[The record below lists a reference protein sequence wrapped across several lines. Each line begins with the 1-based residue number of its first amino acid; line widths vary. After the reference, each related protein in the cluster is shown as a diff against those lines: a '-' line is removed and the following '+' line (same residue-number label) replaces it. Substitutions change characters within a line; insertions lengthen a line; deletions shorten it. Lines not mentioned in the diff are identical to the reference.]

1 VSDCD
6 DDSATAPIVMTRV
19 AKRTLFIY
27 WGRRGSLSQIVLD
40 LARVRDDAAMVS
52 ISRQNE
58 LYAEIEKTG
67 APLLPVDTFEQ
78 GYGAFLHAWR
88 LLRIRRDLAK
98 AVRRESIERVVVLM
112 PHVWTPLIASTVR
125 AAGARYVVVV
135 HDAQAHPG
143 DRTGWLN
150 DWLLRDAA
158 KADRVIAL
166 SRHVAEQLSR
176 KIPQLKNRIEVLFHP
191 VTEREVATSR
201 GEQVDDVPGF
211 LFFGRLMAYKGLGL
225 FVEACEQLTAKG
237 VRFRIGVAGEGEL
250 GALGPRLTKLGAE
263 VTNRWIATEEVP
275 TLFARY
281 QAVVVPSVE
290 ASQSGVVAVAH
301 GLGLPVIATP
311 VGGMVE
317 QVEHER
323 TGLLAEEASANAV
336 ALAMERMIADGEL
349 RARLR
354 CGVQEAQRTHSMRRF
369 YEALI
374 QS

>member
-6 DDSATAPIVMTRV
+6 DDSATARIVMTRA
-19 AKRTLFIY
+19 AKRTLLIY

-40 LARVRDDAAMVS
+40 LARIHDDAAMVS

-67 APLLPVDTFEQ
+67 VPLLPVDTFEQ
-78 GYGAFLHAWR
+78 DYGALLHVWR
-88 LLRIRRDLAK
+88 LLRIRRELAR

-112 PHVWTPLIASTVR
+112 PHVWTPLVASALRT
-125 AAGARYVVVV
+125 AGARYVVVV

-166 SRHVAEQLSR
+166 SRHVADQLSR
-176 KIPQLKNRIEVLFHP
+176 KFPQLKNRIEVLFHP
-191 VTEREVATSR
+191 VTEQEVATKSD
-201 GEQVDDVPGF
+201 EQVDDVPGF

-225 FVEACEQLTAKG
+225 FVEACEQLQAKG
-237 VRFRIGVAGEGEL
+237 LRFRIGVAGEGEL
-250 GALGPRLTKLGAE
+250 GALGPRLAKLGAE
-263 VTNRWIATEEVP
+263 VSNRWIAAEEVP
-275 TLFARY
+275 MLFARY

-301 GLGLPVIATP
+301 GLGRPVIATP

-323 TGLLAEEASANAV
+323 TGLLAAEVSANAV
-336 ALAMERMIADGEL
+336 ARAMERMITDAEL
-349 RARLR
+349 RKRLR
-354 CGVQEAQRTHSMRRF
+354 SGVQEVRRTHSMRRF

-374 QS
+374 HA